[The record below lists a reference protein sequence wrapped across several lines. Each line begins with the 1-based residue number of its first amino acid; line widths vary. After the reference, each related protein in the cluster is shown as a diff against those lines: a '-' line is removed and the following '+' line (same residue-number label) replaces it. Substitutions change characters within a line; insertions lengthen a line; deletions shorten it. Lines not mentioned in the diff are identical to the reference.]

1 MTGAIVVEAAPPVP
15 ANVAVIAISDGAP
28 PGAPNPVNALSGP
41 VRRHL
46 LSSLRC
52 ALRDPSVSS
61 VILIG
66 RRDGRGGGGGNFSA
80 GADIRE
86 FSSSSS
92 PPDAAPAP
100 PPTLRDLCDLVEN
113 SHKPIVAALSGTCL
127 GGGMELALSAHYR
140 VSDRTLRYGLPE
152 VRIGLLPGAGGTQR
166 LPRLVGVRESLDAI
180 LRGGIDGGS
189 DAGLASGFLDGVVA
203 AAAGDDESVLDC
215 AVRWAVRASSTS
227 STTPG
232 GLDGRRLRRRDV
244 PADKDGMAN
253 GDMCDIALSSL
264 PPREKGGESAHA
276 CLEAVRASF
285 RDGLSFD
292 GGMDV
297 EKSLFN
303 DLLYH
308 SLQGRAYRHVFFA
321 ERRSSSSS
329 SSSPPSSPSD
339 KGKKHSTSSNDGLKM
354 GKGAV
359 GVIGAGTMGRGIAA
373 SFLRAG
379 YGPVVLVDVNPAG
392 LEAGVNDI
400 RSILQS
406 ESKRGKLDPSK
417 LEAALSNLRSS
428 TDLSSLAMC
437 DLVVEA
443 AYENLEVKKEIFSKL
458 DDIVS
463 RRDALILS
471 NTSTLD
477 VDAIASSLS
486 PDRRPYCAGMH
497 FFSPAHVMKL
507 VEVVRGSETSAYT
520 LDVIRAATRRI
531 KKVPVVV
538 GNCDGF
544 VGNRMMHPYVAES
557 TLLLADYGG
566 GRSGL
571 GVSDIDD
578 AMGPGYFGMAVGPF
592 VVSDIAGNDIG

>member
-86 FSSSSS
+86 FSPSSS

-189 DAGLASGFLDGVVA
+189 DAGLASGFLDGVVVA
-203 AAAGDDESVLDC
+203 AAAGNDESVLEC

-227 STTPG
+227 SATPG

-321 ERRSSSSS
+321 ERRSSSS

-428 TDLSSLAMC
+428 TDLSSLDMC

>member
-1 MTGAIVVEAAPPVP
+1 
-15 ANVAVIAISDGAP
+15 
-28 PGAPNPVNALSGP
+28 
-41 VRRHL
+41 
-46 LSSLRC
+46 
-52 ALRDPSVSS
+52 
-61 VILIG
+61 
-66 RRDGRGGGGGNFSA
+66 
-80 GADIRE
+80 
-86 FSSSSS
+86 
-92 PPDAAPAP
+92 
-100 PPTLRDLCDLVEN
+100 
-113 SHKPIVAALSGTCL
+113 
-127 GGGMELALSAHYR
+127 
-140 VSDRTLRYGLPE
+140 
-152 VRIGLLPGAGGTQR
+152 
-166 LPRLVGVRESLDAI
+166 
-180 LRGGIDGGS
+180 
-189 DAGLASGFLDGVVA
+189 
-203 AAAGDDESVLDC
+203 
-215 AVRWAVRASSTS
+215 
-227 STTPG
+227 
-232 GLDGRRLRRRDV
+232 
-244 PADKDGMAN
+244 MAN

-321 ERRSSSSS
+321 ERRSSSS

-428 TDLSSLAMC
+428 TDLSSLDMC

>member
-1 MTGAIVVEAAPPVP
+1 
-15 ANVAVIAISDGAP
+15 
-28 PGAPNPVNALSGP
+28 
-41 VRRHL
+41 
-46 LSSLRC
+46 
-52 ALRDPSVSS
+52 
-61 VILIG
+61 
-66 RRDGRGGGGGNFSA
+66 
-80 GADIRE
+80 
-86 FSSSSS
+86 
-92 PPDAAPAP
+92 
-100 PPTLRDLCDLVEN
+100 
-113 SHKPIVAALSGTCL
+113 
-127 GGGMELALSAHYR
+127 
-140 VSDRTLRYGLPE
+140 
-152 VRIGLLPGAGGTQR
+152 
-166 LPRLVGVRESLDAI
+166 
-180 LRGGIDGGS
+180 
-189 DAGLASGFLDGVVA
+189 
-203 AAAGDDESVLDC
+203 
-215 AVRWAVRASSTS
+215 
-227 STTPG
+227 
-232 GLDGRRLRRRDV
+232 
-244 PADKDGMAN
+244 
-253 GDMCDIALSSL
+253 MCDIALSSL
-264 PPREKGGESAHA
+264 PPRERGGESAHA

-329 SSSPPSSPSD
+329 SAAFG
-339 KGKKHSTSSNDGLKM
+339 KGKEHSTGSNDGLKM

-373 SFLRAG
+373 SFLRAE
-379 YGPVVLVDVNPAG
+379 YGPVVLVDVNPVG

-417 LEAALSNLRSS
+417 LEAALSNLSSS
-428 TDLSSLAMC
+428 TDLSSLAVC

-443 AYENLEVKKEIFSKL
+443 AYENLDVKKEIFSKL
-458 DDIVS
+458 DAIVS

-544 VGNRMMHPYVAES
+544 VGNRMMHPYVTES

-578 AMGPGYFGMAVGPF
+578 AMGPGYLGVAVGPF
-592 VVSDIAGNDIG
+592 VMSDIAGNDIG